1 MAGFVWGVVM
11 WLFYVKAD
19 ILHESLAS
27 SMKDLYISSE
37 KPIKTWKE
45 LIPYSNYKW
54 EWYLMFLLWLWVP
67 YWKYLILVKLVL
79 NYIIFSD
86 VQRSNCSYLEN
97 IFQND

>member
-54 EWYLMFLLWLWVP
+54 EWYLMIFVVILSNILKVP
-67 YWKYLILVKLVL
+67 DSGEKSFKL
-79 NYIIFSD
+79 YYFFG
-86 VQRSNCSYLEN
+86 CSKV
-97 IFQND
+97 